1 MSFASRLL
9 FQVLFTPFVML
20 KSEPMIEPQPTIPT
34 ATAPLVAAERIV
46 RRDAA
51 RNQTLLA
58 PTDLALH
65 AGERVALTGP
75 SGSGKSVLLRALALL
90 DPLESGQVQWRGRP
104 VTRARIP
111 TFRRHVAYL
120 RQRAA
125 LLDGSVEDN
134 LRYPYS
140 LAVYRDVSFDAARAR
155 TLFERAGRAPDFLA
169 RDASELSGGEAQIV
183 ALVRVLQ
190 LDPDVLLLDEPTAS
204 LDPDSVRAIEALV
217 AEWFER
223 QHAARATIWVSH
235 DPDQARRIG
244 TRQLTMRAGV
254 LSGALSASSSGT
266 LSGAPSDARS
276 EVRSEASTSP
286 PGAAPAAPTHP
297 RPLTP
302 PQEAAQ

>member
-1 MSFASRLL
+1 MSN
-9 FQVLFTPFVML
+9 
-20 KSEPMIEPQPTIPT
+20 PQSVPPS
-34 ATAPLVAAERIV
+34 ATVPLVAAQRIV

-51 RNQTLLA
+51 RDQTLLE
-58 PTDLALH
+58 PTDLTLD

-90 DPLESGQVQWRGRP
+90 DPLDAGHVQWRGRP

-111 TFRRHVAYL
+111 AFRRHVAYL

-140 LAVYRDVSFDAARAR
+140 LRVYRDVSFQAARVR
-155 TLFERAGRAPDFLA
+155 SLFERAGRGPDFLT

-204 LDPDSVRAIEALV
+204 LDPDSARAIETLV
-217 AEWFER
+217 AEWSGRGRE
-223 QHAARATIWVSH
+223 ARATIWVSH
-235 DPDQARRIG
+235 DPAQARRVG

-254 LSGALSASSSGT
+254 LSQ
-266 LSGAPSDARS
+266 APPDAQTATPAR
-276 EVRSEASTSP
+276 EA
-286 PGAAPAAPTHP
+286 G
-297 RPLTP
+297 R
-302 PQEAAQ
+302 

>member
-1 MSFASRLL
+1 MPA
-9 FQVLFTPFVML
+9 
-20 KSEPMIEPQPTIPT
+20 
-34 ATAPLVAAERIV
+34 APLIDAQHIV

-51 RNQTLLA
+51 RKQTLLEA
-58 PTDLALH
+58 TDFALA

-90 DPLESGQVQWRGRP
+90 DPLDGGRVQWRGRP

-155 TLFERAGRAPDFLA
+155 ALFERAGRAPDFLA
-169 RDASELSGGEAQIV
+169 RDTSELSGGEAQIV

-204 LDPDSVRAIEALV
+204 LDPDSAHAIEALV
-217 AEWFER
+217 AAWFER
-223 QHAARATIWVSH
+223 GRAARATVWVSH
-235 DPDQARRIG
+235 DPAQARRVG
-244 TRQLTMRAGV
+244 TRQMTMRAGV
-254 LSGALSASSSGT
+254 LSA
-266 LSGAPSDARS
+266 APPDAR
-276 EVRSEASTSP
+276 AT
-286 PGAAPAAPTHP
+286 
-297 RPLTP
+297 TP
-302 PQEAAQ
+302 PEEAAR

>member
-1 MSFASRLL
+1 MTDSR
-9 FQVLFTPFVML
+9 FVPPSSTP
-20 KSEPMIEPQPTIPT
+20 SAAPP
-34 ATAPLVAAERIV
+34 AAPLVAAQRIV

-51 RNQTLLA
+51 RQQPLLQ
-58 PTDLALH
+58 PTDLTLD

-90 DPLESGQVQWRGRP
+90 DPLDGGRVQWRGRP

-140 LAVYRDVSFDAARAR
+140 LAVYRDVSFDAARAQA
-155 TLFERAGRAPDFLA
+155 LFERAGRGADFLA

-204 LDPDSVRAIEALV
+204 LDPDSARAIEALV
-217 AEWFER
+217 SEWFER
-223 QHAARATIWVSH
+223 SSAARATIWVSH
-235 DPDQARRIG
+235 DPAQALRVG
-244 TRQLTMRAGV
+244 ARQLTMHAGV
-254 LSGALSASSSGT
+254 LS
-266 LSGAPSDARS
+266 
-276 EVRSEASTSP
+276 EAQATTQ
-286 PGAAPAAPTHP
+286 PG
-297 RPLTP
+297 
-302 PQEAAQ
+302 EAIR